1 MTTQLYMKVL
11 QHQTI
16 DNIQN
21 VRKQKKHDEDIS
33 KHLVCVKS
41 LEILLLF
48 IIMMKIGRRTFN
60 KLRKDFAEE

>member
-21 VRKQKKHDEDIS
+21 VRKQKKDDEDIS

-48 IIMMKIGRRTFN
+48 IIMMRIGQRTFN